1 MTPGFTGVFLSHDL
15 FRPVGL
21 ELLGG
26 YEVAH
31 LQLVVLLA
39 ASCGA
44 VCVIASFFVAVFWL
58 FVVIA
63 GGGFGLLWG
72 GLHFKEV
79 FFCKETPEAQQR
91 LIHGSQLVDAQ
102 LGVTHPAAPFALAFL
117 GERHQFDHPLQHH
130 VAETHTRER
139 RHALGVKQVRLQGG
153 EAEAVVEGSIAISKR
168 QLGCGVFP
176 FGVALPNHLEQLV

>member
-1 MTPGFTGVFLSHDL
+1 MTPGLTGVFLSHDL
-15 FRPVGL
+15 FRPIGL

-39 ASCGA
+39 AGSGV
-44 VCVIASFFVAVFWL
+44 VCVITFFFFVAVFWL
-58 FVVIA
+58 VIA
-63 GGGFGLLWG
+63 GGGFGLLGG

-79 FFCKETPEAQQR
+79 FFCKEAPEAQQR
-91 LIHGSQLVDAQ
+91 LIHSAQLVDAE
-102 LGVTHPAAPFALAFL
+102 LGVTHPPTPFSIAFL
-117 GERHQFDHPLQHH
+117 SERHQLDHLAQHH
-130 VAETHTRER
+130 VAEAHAGECG
-139 RHALGVKQVRLQGG
+139 HALGVKQVRLQGG